1 MRFVAGSLLI
11 VVSMTAATAISLLQV
26 LNGFL
31 DGVRGLASVRNEL
44 TVANPGD
51 PQIILLLG
59 SDKRP
64 KGQEIGA
71 RSDTT
76 LLLRVASDQITM
88 LSIPR
93 DLKVNI
99 PGHGIDKFN
108 AAYSY
113 GGPKLTVKVV
123 KQLTGITNINHVVN
137 VNFTGFADAVN
148 AIGCV
153 YVDVDH
159 HYYHSN
165 VGLAAAEQYAEIDIP
180 AGYQRMCG
188 LNALEY
194 VRYRHDDNDLVRA
207 ARQQEFLR
215 QARQELPAA
224 EIAGDFNEL
233 KAIAEK
239 YVTMDIRREIDLIT
253 LAKLFLSARSAP
265 VLQIHFPAN
274 LGGPS
279 ASYVTASEG
288 AIRDAV
294 RKFLGE
300 QPPPPA
306 PAPAQPSSTASKSS
320 GKKSTPQPP
329 PPPPLIDSTSLGQQ
343 YAAKLAGTKT
353 KSGKPMLDFPVYYP
367 TKLAPGST
375 ITDDSRAFPIDGP
388 SSDVYHGYKMVAA
401 TTSDGYQAYYG
412 VSGTDWVDPPI
423 LQNPDETKTI
433 NGQDYLESWDGDQLR
448 LVGWKT
454 DKASYWIDNTLLN
467 VLTPGQMLGI
477 AESMQK
483 YTG

>member
-1 MRFVAGSLLI
+1 
-11 VVSMTAATAISLLQV
+11 
-26 LNGFL
+26 
-31 DGVRGLASVRNEL
+31 
-44 TVANPGD
+44 
-51 PQIILLLG
+51 
-59 SDKRP
+59 
-64 KGQEIGA
+64 
-71 RSDTT
+71 
-76 LLLRVASDQITM
+76 
-88 LSIPR
+88 
-93 DLKVNI
+93 
-99 PGHGIDKFN
+99 
-108 AAYSY
+108 
-113 GGPKLTVKVV
+113 
-123 KQLTGITNINHVVN
+123 
-137 VNFTGFADAVN
+137 
-148 AIGCV
+148 
-153 YVDVDH
+153 
-159 HYYHSN
+159 
-165 VGLAAAEQYAEIDIP
+165 
-180 AGYQRMCG
+180 
-188 LNALEY
+188 
-194 VRYRHDDNDLVRA
+194 
-207 ARQQEFLR
+207 
-215 QARQELPAA
+215 
-224 EIAGDFNEL
+224 
-233 KAIAEK
+233 
-239 YVTMDIRREIDLIT
+239 
-253 LAKLFLSARSAP
+253 